1 MSILS
6 AFALPFAVK
15 IRDRR
20 GQYAAKSGAN
30 LITTTTAY
38 TKTFHVREYLLW
50 VTFANLLRDHIRK
63 VAASTDTASVIAII
77 STIEILMANTPKK
90 RIVISTSVNRICVAI
105 RSSNHRN
112 EQHHHQHNNEKRK
125 DNTVG
130 GGRHFANVVTQ
141 ELFADVA
148 ASFSPKNQ

>member
-38 TKTFHVREYLLW
+38 TKTFGNDKA
-50 VTFANLLRDHIRK
+50 TDKTDINLLRDHIRK
-63 VAASTDTASVIAII
+63 VAASSDTASVIAII

-90 RIVISTSVNRICVAI
+90 RIVISTSVN
-105 RSSNHRN
+105 
-112 EQHHHQHNNEKRK
+112 
-125 DNTVG
+125 
-130 GGRHFANVVTQ
+130 
-141 ELFADVA
+141 
-148 ASFSPKNQ
+148 